1 MAQPVGTLV
10 KAMTLLNALGE
21 KGPMGVMDLSRSLDL
36 DKSAVS
42 RLLTTL
48 RSGGFVR
55 ISADGRYDLG
65 LRLFELGVYLQNR
78 MPVRKLI
85 IPFVERLAVETEETA
100 IAVHY
105 DQGQIAYLYQSISRQ
120 EIRLE
125 EPVGLRCP
133 PWEHVAGKLILSIF
147 PDKVVQELWEADQ
160 KTGANKLTNWK
171 SFLSELDRIR
181 KQNLAIERGDEK
193 SYVVV
198 PLPTSPE
205 LIGNKRVGA
214 ALMVGGPSYRLTQK
228 KLLEIAELAKEIA
241 TEAAI
246 EVGFYSK

>member
-55 ISADGRYDLG
+55 IIDGGRYDLG

-105 DQGQIAYLYQSISRQ
+105 DQGQIAYLYQAISRH

-133 PWEHVAGKLILSIF
+133 PWNHIAGRLILSKFTDEEVRQI
-147 PDKVVQELWEADQ
+147 WEADQ
-160 KTGANKLTNWK
+160 KTGTNPLTDWDQCRNV
-171 SFLSELDRIR
+171 L
-181 KQNLAIERGDEK
+181 KQIKKQQIAFERGEEK
-193 SYVVV
+193 AYVVV
-198 PLPTSPE
+198 PMPTSPE
-205 LIGNKRVGA
+205 LTGNKRIGA
-214 ALMVGGPSYRLTQK
+214 GLMVGGPSYRLSQER
-228 KLLEIAELAKEIA
+228 LEEIAILAKGIA
-241 TEAAI
+241 AEAAV
-246 EVGFYSK
+246 EVGWYSK

>member
-10 KAMTLLNALGE
+10 KAMSLLNALGE

-55 ISADGRYDLG
+55 VIDDGRYDLG

-78 MPVRKLI
+78 MPIRKLI
-85 IPFVERLAVETEETA
+85 IPFVERLSRETEETA
-100 IAVHY
+100 IAVHS
-105 DQGQIAYLYQSISRQ
+105 DQGQMAYLYQAISPHD
-120 EIRLE
+120 IRLE

-133 PWEHVAGKLILSIF
+133 LWNHIAGRLLLSHF
-147 PDKVVQELWEADQ
+147 PDDFIQQIWENDRKSGLNPPDEWESFSAEF
-160 KTGANKLTNWK
+160 NKYRT
-171 SFLSELDRIR
+171 
-181 KQNLAIERGDEK
+181 QNYAIERGDEK
-193 SYVVV
+193 AYVVV
-198 PLPTSPE
+198 PMPTSPE
-205 LIGNKRVGA
+205 LIGSRKISA
-214 ALMVGGPSYRLTQK
+214 ALMVGGPTYRLSQK
-228 KLLEIAELAKEIA
+228 RLTEIATLAQGIA

-246 EVGFYSK
+246 EVGWYSK